1 MCIEFYILLTT
12 WLMHTQKS
20 GKEEKTDSKT
30 KHTSICTYGAV
41 TFLQW
46 ILFFFFL
53 IVCIC
58 LVYKWPAQSRKDKCI
73 ENKDRILMHFCI
85 NWKVYKE
92 TMRNE
97 FFVHIRI
104 KFRLLIS
111 FHALNC
117 VAYQKKKL
125 REIFYG
131 KMFGVQLKRRKNA
144 KNPWMLR
151 FIWENVKYAGF

>member
-1 MCIEFYILLTT
+1 MRARAYVCLFFPYLMHSKNLTKCGDRKRSYAHITSVYRILYTAYHLINAYTKEWKRKKNRLKNKTHIDMYLWSCYILTVN
-12 WLMHTQKS
+12 S
-20 GKEEKTDSKT
+20 
-30 KHTSICTYGAV
+30 
-41 TFLQW
+41 
-46 ILFFFFL
+46 FFSL

-117 VAYQKKKL
+117 VAYQ
-125 REIFYG
+125 
-131 KMFGVQLKRRKNA
+131 
-144 KNPWMLR
+144 
-151 FIWENVKYAGF
+151 